1 MLRACSHLFDF
12 FTDPLGYILGA
23 DDNIALIDD
32 GLTCRLHVTLG
43 INKG

>member
-12 FTDPLGYILGA
+12 FTDPLGYIGA
-23 DDNIALIDD
+23 DDNIALVDD